1 MASAHTLMAT
11 AHSNRQKRAAVF
23 RVGET
28 VRVVVPSFVK
38 RVGYP
43 KSVADYLPI
52 VHQHAKAL
60 DALFATL
67 SPKKAPPDKRLRK
80 GVEYELAHVLA
91 RQDRFGGTT
100 RSIHLV
106 DVPEYAG
113 RVCHVVEMRT
123 AMTGEYERG
132 GGLGEDYEPN
142 ALANRKAR
150 RIAMLDIFM
159 PSDSGFTV
167 VGNGMGGLL
176 SIPIEHLEKVKESLL
191 KSEVI

>member
-1 MASAHTLMAT
+1 MTTEPELGALTR
-11 AHSNRQKRAAVF
+11 SNRQKRAAVF
-23 RVGET
+23 RVGDT
-28 VRVVVPSFVK
+28 VRVVVPSFVR

-43 KSVADYLPI
+43 KSVADYLPA
-52 VHQHAKAL
+52 VQEHAKAL

-67 SPKKAPPDKRLRK
+67 APKKPRPGEHLRK

-113 RVCHVVEMRT
+113 RVCRVVEMRT

-132 GGLGEDYEPN
+132 GGVGEDYEPN

-150 RIAMLDIFM
+150 RIAMLDIFL
-159 PSDSGFTV
+159 PAASGFAEVTK
-167 VGNGMGGLL
+167 GMGELL
-176 SIPIEHLEKVKESLL
+176 SIPIEHLEKVTES
-191 KSEVI
+191 